1 MKKNYVQPDCRS
13 IRCLEESAIL
23 AGSPGD
29 KNIGKQDPK
38 HETNGEDEALAK
50 PSLWEFDN

>member
-13 IRCLEESAIL
+13 IRCLEEAAIL

-29 KNIGKQDPK
+29 KNISKK
-38 HETNGEDEALAK
+38 RSETRDK
-50 PSLWEFDN
+50 WRR